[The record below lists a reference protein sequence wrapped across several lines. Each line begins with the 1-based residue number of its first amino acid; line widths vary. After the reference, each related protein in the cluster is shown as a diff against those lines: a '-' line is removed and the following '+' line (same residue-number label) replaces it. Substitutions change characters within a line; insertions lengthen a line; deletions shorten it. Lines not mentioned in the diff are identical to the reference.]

1 MKVIII
7 WYSWFATMSPHG
19 KATMLV
25 LNTKILI
32 IFYMSKICNLQI
44 YNLYENRVLRF
55 QKKEMLLLLTT
66 KMFTMYD
73 VVTCKPADMVAF
85 IRGSPLIRS
94 GEFFWLTSPLFL

>member
-1 MKVIII
+1 
-7 WYSWFATMSPHG
+7 MSPHG
-19 KATMLV
+19 KAAMLV
-25 LNTKILI
+25 VNTIKIHK

-44 YNLYENRVLRF
+44 YSFHENRALSF
-55 QKKEMLLLLTT
+55 QKREMLLLLTT
-66 KMFTMYD
+66 KMFTMHD